1 MKVLHALIA
10 FIGTVALAVT
20 IVAAGFVVCLLPPVT
35 HGLSSLFSTS
45 DVSPFTKEQLTQV
58 ADATREYSFGNHDLV
73 QLYRAVYDVD
83 RAYADELAERGK
95 APEGAFPST
104 VANPA
109 TASADDFARAFS
121 GASERYCYPSDV
133 ISHLDDCNGIV
144 HFAYP
149 FMAVVAIVFVFALV
163 WSAHRGGRRRVGIM
177 LRVGGI
183 VVLAAFAAL
192 GIWAL
197 VDFNGF
203 FSAFHGVFFSQGNWT
218 FAYDSLL
225 ICALPTAFWMG
236 MGILWL
242 VVSVVLCAICIMV
255 GGRLL
260 RYRRR

>member
-1 MKVLHALIA
+1 M
-10 FIGTVALAVT
+10 
-20 IVAAGFVVCLLPPVT
+20 
-35 HGLSSLFSTS
+35 
-45 DVSPFTKEQLTQV
+45 
-58 ADATREYSFGNHDLV
+58 
-73 QLYRAVYDVD
+73 
-83 RAYADELAERGK
+83 
-95 APEGAFPST
+95 
-104 VANPA
+104 
-109 TASADDFARAFS
+109 
-121 GASERYCYPSDV
+121 
-133 ISHLDDCNGIV
+133 
-144 HFAYP
+144 
-149 FMAVVAIVFVFALV
+149 
-163 WSAHRGGRRRVGIM
+163 GIM